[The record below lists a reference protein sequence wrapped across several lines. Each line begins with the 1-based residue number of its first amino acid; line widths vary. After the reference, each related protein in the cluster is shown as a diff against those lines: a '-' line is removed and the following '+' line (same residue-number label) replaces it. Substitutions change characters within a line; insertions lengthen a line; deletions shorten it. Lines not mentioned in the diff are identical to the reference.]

1 MRFGTKL
8 KLKKDWEYTD
18 FITFEKGDILQVAE
32 YKHKYG
38 MRLHHA
44 GIDLVDFKFNYSN
57 RDKKIEEYFEIVEE
71 FDDRLAELEKVIL
84 DYYLNQGYKLFEN
97 QTEADNQWFFRTLI
111 QSLHKQKELII
122 TFCEAGEKDKIVY
135 IKAETTKEMF
145 DKAFELFGVNKE
157 ENTIDDDLHCPK
169 CKSTNVS
176 CACFGENDG
185 CNCRDCNHSFM
196 IHD

>member
-1 MRFGTKL
+1 MKFGTKL
-8 KLKKDWEYTD
+8 KLKKDWEYHD
-18 FITFEKGDILQVAE
+18 FIIFEKGDILQVAE

-38 MRLHHA
+38 MKLHHP
-44 GIDLVDFKFNYSN
+44 GIDLVDFKFNNSN

-84 DYYLNQGYKLFEN
+84 DYYLAKGYQVGIGGWNFNIQIDSDYKSKKLEV
-97 QTEADNQWFFRTLI
+97 WFYDGDGLPYSIIFRTDA
-111 QSLHKQKELII
+111 K
-122 TFCEAGEKDKIVY
+122 
-135 IKAETTKEMF
+135 TTKEMF
-145 DKAFELFGVNKE
+145 DKAFEHFGVDKRE
-157 ENTIDDDLHCPK
+157 DTVDDDLHCPK

-185 CNCRDCNHSFM
+185 CKCRDCNHSFM

>member
-1 MRFGTKL
+1 MNFGTKL
-8 KLKKDWEYTD
+8 KLKKDWEYNKY
-18 FITFEKGDILQVAE
+18 FTFQKDEILIVAQ
-32 YKHKYG
+32 YMHKYG
-38 MRLHHA
+38 MRLHHPRI
-44 GIDLVDFKFNYSN
+44 IDLLDFQFNYEN

-84 DYYLNQGYKLFEN
+84 DYYLNRGYSLDVVGWAFNVEINSDYRSKTLKVHFLRCNECSYSKVFEVKR
-97 QTEADNQWFFRTLI
+97 A
-111 QSLHKQKELII
+111 K
-122 TFCEAGEKDKIVY
+122 
-135 IKAETTKEMF
+135 TTKEMF
-145 DKAFELFGVNKE
+145 DKAFEHFGVNKE

>member
-8 KLKKDWEYTD
+8 KLKKDWEYHD

-38 MRLHHA
+38 MRLHHP
-44 GIDLVDFKFNYSN
+44 GIDLVDFKYNNSN

-84 DYYLNQGYKLFEN
+84 DYYLAKGYQVGVGDWTFKVEINSRFSSKSLSVLFGDECGWYP
-97 QTEADNQWFFRTLI
+97 AF
-111 QSLHKQKELII
+111 I
-122 TFCEAGEKDKIVY
+122 TSA
-135 IKAETTKEMF
+135 IKTKEMY
-145 DKAFELFGVNKE
+145 DKAFEHFGVNKE

>member
-1 MRFGTKL
+1 MKFGTKL
-8 KLKKDWEYTD
+8 KLKKDWEYNKY
-18 FITFEKGDILQVAE
+18 FTFQKDEILIVVQ
-32 YKHKYG
+32 YMHKYG
-38 MRLHHA
+38 MKLHHPRI
-44 GIDLVDFKFNYSN
+44 IDLLDFQFNYEN

-84 DYYLNQGYKLFEN
+84 DYYLAKGYQIGVGGWAFNVIVRSWHKNKSLFVYFRKAGWD
-97 QTEADNQWFFRTLI
+97 TESICF
-111 QSLHKQKELII
+111 SSGKQK
-122 TFCEAGEKDKIVY
+122 
-135 IKAETTKEMF
+135 TTKEMF
-145 DKAFELFGVNKE
+145 DKAFEHFGVNKE

>member
-8 KLKKDWEYTD
+8 KLKKDWEYHD

-38 MRLHHA
+38 MRLHHP
-44 GIDLVDFKFNYSN
+44 GIDLIDFKYNNSN

-84 DYYLNQGYKLFEN
+84 DYYLDKGYKIG
-97 QTEADNQWFFRTLI
+97 ADGLGFKVNITTLYKWKLMHVI
-111 QSLHKQKELII
+111 FLNPKRELVFQII
-122 TFCEAGEKDKIVY
+122 T
-135 IKAETTKEMF
+135 ETPKEMF
-145 DKAFELFGVNKE
+145 DKAFEHFGVNKE

>member
-1 MRFGTKL
+1 MKFGTKL
-8 KLKKDWEYTD
+8 KLKKDWEYHD

-38 MRLHHA
+38 MRLHHP
-44 GIDLVDFKFNYSN
+44 GIDLVDFKYNNSN

-84 DYYLNQGYKLFEN
+84 DYYLAKGYQVGVGGWNFNIQIDSDYKSKKIEV
-97 QTEADNQWFFRTLI
+97 WFYSGDGLPY
-111 QSLHKQKELII
+111 SII
-122 TFCEAGEKDKIVY
+122 FKTDVK
-135 IKAETTKEMF
+135 TTKEMF
-145 DKAFELFGVNKE
+145 DKAFEHFGVNKE

-169 CKSTNVS
+169 CKSTDVS

>member
-1 MRFGTKL
+1 MKFGTKL
-8 KLKKDWEYTD
+8 KLKKDWEYHD
-18 FITFEKGDILQVAE
+18 FITFEKGDILQVAA

-38 MRLHHA
+38 MKLHHP
-44 GIDLVDFKFNYSN
+44 GIDLVDFKFNNSN

-84 DYYLNQGYKLFEN
+84 DYYLAKGYQVGIGGWAFNVLVRSWHKNKSLLVY
-97 QTEADNQWFFRTLI
+97 FREPTWDKG
-111 QSLHKQKELII
+111 SLKFSTKQ
-122 TFCEAGEKDKIVY
+122 
-135 IKAETTKEMF
+135 ETTKEMF
-145 DKAFELFGVNKE
+145 DKAFEHFGVDKRE
-157 ENTIDDDLHCPK
+157 DTVDDDLHCPK

>member
-1 MRFGTKL
+1 MKFGTKL
-8 KLKKDWEYTD
+8 KLKKDWEYHD

-38 MRLHHA
+38 MKLHHP
-44 GIDLVDFKFNYSN
+44 GIDLVDFKYNNSN

-84 DYYLNQGYKLFEN
+84 DYYLAKGYQVGVGGWNFNIQIDSDYKSKKIEV
-97 QTEADNQWFFRTLI
+97 WFYSGDGLPY
-111 QSLHKQKELII
+111 SII
-122 TFCEAGEKDKIVY
+122 FKTDVK
-135 IKAETTKEMF
+135 TTKEMF
-145 DKAFELFGVNKE
+145 DKAFEHFGVNKE

-185 CNCRDCNHSFM
+185 CNCRECNHSFM